1 MSARSADVAVLG
13 SGVVGLACAFHLM
26 QRGLACVLVD
36 ANGPGR
42 ETSYGNAGSISVGNV
57 MPQSTPGI
65 LGKAV
70 RMLFDP
76 DAPLKLDLP
85 RLPSYAGWLWQFVR
99 HGDRRGLLAIVDAL
113 HAINTATRAP
123 WLAMARD
130 IGAEAL
136 LAETGYLHVY
146 SEAATYE
153 ASAWD
158 RALMR
163 ERGVRHDVLDRAG
176 LLDLEPGLG
185 DAFAQ
190 GVFQRDALALLDP
203 AGFCRQ
209 LFDTLVARGAKAVT
223 SRVLRVDDGAAG
235 VTLHTE
241 AGPIHAGRAVLAAGA
256 WTNALLAPLGH
267 ALPIVPARGY
277 HLMYAPQP
285 HVVRRPVLW
294 AERYM
299 VVSPMRDG
307 IRMTSIKELTTLGS
321 PANFAWIRKRDGD
334 ARRLF
339 PALAGPPLSEWAGY
353 RPCTPDSLPVI
364 DRLGENLWVAT
375 GHGHLGVTQ
384 AAITGKLIDQMMA
397 GEATDIDVA
406 PYRMARFA

>member
-1 MSARSADVAVLG
+1 MSARGADVAVVG

-26 QRGLACVLVD
+26 QRGLRCVLVD
-36 ANGPGR
+36 AAGPGR
-42 ETSYGNAGSISVGNV
+42 ETSFGNAGSISVGNL

-70 RMLFDP
+70 RMLLDA

-85 RLPSYAGWLWQFVR
+85 RLPTYAGWLWRFVR
-99 HGDRRGLLAIVDAL
+99 HGDRRAILPLVDAL

-130 IGAEAL
+130 IGADDL
-136 LAETGYLHVY
+136 LAESGYLHVY
-146 SEAATYE
+146 SEESTFAGG
-153 ASAWD
+153 AWE
-158 RALMR
+158 RGLMR
-163 ERGVRHDVLDRAG
+163 ERGVRHDVLDRAQ

-185 DAFAQ
+185 DGFAH

-203 AGFCRQ
+203 GGFCRR
-209 LFDTLVARGAKAVT
+209 LSDALVARGAQVVT
-223 SRVLRVDDGAAG
+223 SRVMRVEPVAQGI
-235 VTLHTE
+235 TLHTE
-241 AGPIHAGRAVLAAGA
+241 AGPIHAPRAVLATGA
-256 WTNALLAPLGH
+256 WSNALLQPLGLS
-267 ALPIVPARGY
+267 LPLVPARGY

-285 HVVRRPVLW
+285 GLVRRPTLW

-299 VVSPMRDG
+299 VVSPMREG
-307 IRMTSIKELTTLGS
+307 VRMTSIKELTTLGS
-321 PANFAWIRKRDGD
+321 PANFAWIHRRDAD

-339 PALAGPPLSEWAGY
+339 PALAGPPVSEWAGY

-364 DRLGENLWVAT
+364 DRIGEHLWLAT

-384 AAITGKLIDQMMA
+384 AAITGRLIGQMMA

-406 PYRMARFA
+406 PYRRDRFA

>member
-1 MSARSADVAVLG
+1 MNADVAVLG
-13 SGVVGLACAFHLM
+13 SGIVGLACAWHLQ
-26 QRGLACVLVD
+26 QRGCGCVLID

-57 MPQSTPGI
+57 LPQSTPGI

-70 RMLFDP
+70 RMLFDR

-99 HGDRRGLLAIVDAL
+99 HGDRRAILPLIDAM

-130 IGAEAL
+130 IGAEEL

-146 SEAATYE
+146 SEDESFARGEWERT
-153 ASAWD
+153 
-158 RALMR
+158 LMR
-163 ERGVRHDVLDRAG
+163 ERQVHHDVLDRTG
-176 LLDLEPGLG
+176 LLALEPGLG
-185 DAFAQ
+185 RGFQ
-190 GVFQRDALALLDP
+190 HGVFQRDALALSDP
-203 AGFCRQ
+203 GGFCRR
-209 LFDTLVARGAKAVT
+209 LAEVLVARGAKVVT
-223 SRVLRVDDGAAG
+223 SRALRVEPRGEG
-235 VTLHTE
+235 VTLHTQ
-241 AGPIHAGRAVLAAGA
+241 AGPVNAAHAVLAAGA
-256 WTNALLAPLGH
+256 WSNELLQPLG
-267 ALPIVPARGY
+267 IRVPLAAARGY

-285 HVVRRPVLW
+285 HVVRRPTLW

-299 VVSPMRDG
+299 VVSPMQDG

-321 PANFAWIRKRDGD
+321 PPHFGWIHRRDED

-339 PALAGPPLSEWAGY
+339 PALAGQPLSEWAGY

-364 DRLGENLWVAT
+364 DRLGERLWLAT

-384 AAITGKLIDQMMA
+384 SAITGQLIGEMVA
-397 GEATDIDVA
+397 GLPTSIDIA
-406 PYRMARFA
+406 PYRLSRFA

>member
-1 MSARSADVAVLG
+1 MNADVAVLG
-13 SGVVGLACAFHLM
+13 SGIVGLACAWHLM
-26 QRGLACVLVD
+26 QRGASCVLVD
-36 ANGPGR
+36 ANAPGR

-57 MPQSTPGI
+57 LPQSTPGI
-65 LGKAV
+65 LGKAL
-70 RMLFDP
+70 RMLFDR

-99 HGDRRGLLAIVDAL
+99 HGDRLAILPLVDAM
-113 HAINTATRAP
+113 HALNAATRAP

-130 IGAEAL
+130 IGAQDL

-146 SEAATYE
+146 SRDETFARAAWE
-153 ASAWD
+153 
-158 RALMR
+158 RGLMR
-163 ERGVRHDVLDRAG
+163 ERGVAHDVLDRAG
-176 LLDLEPGLG
+176 LAALEPGLG
-185 DAFAQ
+185 RGFEH

-203 AGFCRQ
+203 GGFCRR
-209 LFDTLVARGAKAVT
+209 LADTLAQRGAQVVT
-223 SRVLRVDDGAAG
+223 ARVLRLEPRNDG

-241 AGPIHAGRAVLAAGA
+241 AGAVSAARAVLAAGA
-256 WTNALLAPLGH
+256 WSNALLQPLG
-267 ALPIVPARGY
+267 LSVPMVAARGY

-285 HVVRRPVLW
+285 NVVQRPTLW

-321 PANFAWIRKRDGD
+321 PANFGWIHRRDED

-339 PALAGPPLSEWAGY
+339 PALAGPPLSEWAGF

-364 DRLGENLWVAT
+364 DRIAERVWLAT

-384 AAITGKLIDQMMA
+384 SAATGVLIDQMMA
-397 GEATDIDVA
+397 GEPTTIDVS
-406 PYRMARFA
+406 PYRYRRFRRAA